1 MLTRRL
7 MLLAGLAA
15 LAAPAARADVKLHP
29 LFTDNMVLQR
39 DAAVFVWGTADP
51 GERLNVTIS
60 AVPGTTVH
68 PVADEKGN
76 WYAPLPAMKAGTGY
90 TLGVKGKGGEVEL
103 KNVAVGDVWLCSG
116 QSNMEWKLRMLPKDD
131 QGKKVA
137 AKAANPNIRLYTVP
151 NRTAATPQTDFPV
164 SAKGKEG
171 AWLECT
177 PETVI
182 EFSAVGY
189 FFGRNLQ
196 EALDV
201 PIGLIASDWGGTP
214 AEAWTSREG
223 LQTEP
228 GLHHY
233 IEKADAAVKA
243 TKSFDPEKAKAQYEE
258 QLKKWKDAAA
268 KAKEDGKKA
277 PPQPKAPGKVGALG
291 PHTPS
296 SLYNGM
302 IAPLLHPSIRGAY
315 PIKGAIWYQGES
327 NAGRAA
333 EYYTLMPALIRDWRS
348 KWGSELPFFMVQLA
362 PFKGGASGVDYAELR
377 DAQFHAAKVLPRVG
391 LAVIT
396 DAGDEAD
403 IHPQEKEPVGT
414 RLALAARAIA
424 YGQPVEFTGPVFQ
437 SVRFDGNKAVVNF
450 SHVGGGLVAKG
461 DELTGFTV
469 AGEDGKFHPA
479 KATIQ
484 GDTVVVS
491 SEEVANPVAVRYG
504 WVNFAKPE
512 LNFFNKA
519 GLPAIPFRTD
529 ALPLTTAPK
538 ADAKK

>member
-7 MLLAGLAA
+7 LLLAGLAA

-29 LFTDNMVLQR
+29 LFSDNMVLQR
-39 DAAVFVWGTADP
+39 DAAVFVWGTAEP
-51 GERLNVTIS
+51 GERLNVSTS
-60 AVPGTTVH
+60 AIPGTTVH

-76 WYAPLPAMKAGTGY
+76 WYAPLQPMKAGTGY
-90 TLGVKGKGGEVEL
+90 TLTVKGKGGEVTL

-116 QSNMEWKLRMLPKDD
+116 QSNMEWKLRQLPKED

-137 AKAANPNIRLYTVP
+137 AAAANPNIRLFTVP
-151 NRTAATPQTDFPV
+151 NRTAATPQSDFP
-164 SAKGKEG
+164 ANTKGKEG
-171 AWLECT
+171 VWLECT

-182 EFSAVGY
+182 DFSAVGY
-189 FFGRNLQ
+189 FFGRDLQ
-196 EALDV
+196 KALDV

-214 AEAWTSREG
+214 AESWTSREG
-223 LQTEP
+223 LQAEP
-228 GLHHY
+228 VLHHY
-233 IEKADAAVKA
+233 LKKADEAVAAL
-243 TKSFDPEKAKAQYEE
+243 KSFDPEKAKAQYEE
-258 QLKKWKDAAA
+258 QLKNWKEAAA

-277 PPQPKAPGKVGALG
+277 PPQPKAPGKSAALG
-291 PHTPS
+291 PNTPS

-302 IAPLLHPSIRGAY
+302 IAPLMHPSIRGAY
-315 PIKGAIWYQGES
+315 PIRGVIWYQGES

-333 EYYTLMPALIRDWRS
+333 EYRTLMPALVRDWRN
-348 KWGSELPFFMVQLA
+348 KWGAELPFFIVQLA
-362 PFKGGASGVDYAELR
+362 PFKGGANGVDYAELR
-377 DAQFHAAKVLPRVG
+377 DAQLYTAQVLPRVG

-396 DAGDEAD
+396 DAGDEND
-403 IHPQEKEPVGT
+403 IHPQQKEPVGA

-424 YGQPVEFTGPVFQ
+424 YGQPIEFAGPVYQ
-437 SVRFDGNKAVVNF
+437 SVRFDGNRAVVGF

-461 DELTGFTV
+461 GELTGFTV
-469 AGEDGKFHPA
+469 AGQDGKFHPA
-479 KATIQ
+479 KAVIQ

-491 SEEVANPVAVRYG
+491 SEQVARPVAVRYG

-529 ALPLTTAPK
+529 DLPLTTAAK